1 MINLQ
6 EVFETNKMIEQENL
20 DVRTITMGIS
30 LLDCADTDLNVTCK
44 KIYDKITTLA
54 HDLVKTGE
62 DISKEYGIPIV
73 NKRISITPISLVGSS
88 CCRTPGDYVQIA
100 KTLDKAAKT
109 VGINFLGG
117 YSAIVSKGM
126 TKSDELLI
134 RSIPMALASTEYI
147 CSSVNVGSTKT
158 GINMDAVR
166 LMGDIIKQT
175 AEETKD
181 KDSLG
186 CAKLVV
192 LCNAPDD
199 NPFMAGAFH
208 GVSEADAIINVGV
221 SGPGVVKYA
230 LEQMDKNA
238 AGGMANF
245 EVLCETIKRTAF
257 KITRVGQLVAQ
268 EASRRL
274 HVPFGI
280 IDLSLAPT
288 PAVGDSVADILKC
301 IGVEHPGAPGTT
313 AALAMLNDQVKK
325 GGVMASSY
333 VGGLSGAFIPVS
345 EDQGMIDAVEAG
357 ALTIE
362 KLEAMT
368 CVCSVGLDMIAIP
381 GDTSATT
388 IAGIIADESAIGM
401 VNQKTTAVRI
411 IPVVGKSLGDTVEF
425 GGLLGYAPIMPVN
438 SFSSQRFVDRGGR
451 IPAPIH
457 SFKN

>member
-1 MINLQ
+1 MINIY
-6 EVFETNKMIEQENL
+6 EVLETNKMIEQENL
-20 DVRTITMGIS
+20 DVRTITMGIN
-30 LLDCADTDLNVTCK
+30 LLDCVDSDVDALCR
-44 KIYDKITTLA
+44 KIYDKITRLA
-54 HDLVKTGE
+54 KDLVKTGE

-73 NKRISITPISLVGSS
+73 NKRVSITPVSLVGGSA
-88 CCRTPGDYVQIA
+88 CRTPEDYVKVA
-100 KTLDKAAKT
+100 HALDRAAKE

-117 YSAIVSKGM
+117 YSAVVSKGM
-126 TKSDELLI
+126 THSDELLI
-134 RSIPMALASTEYI
+134 RSIPQALAETERI

-166 LMGDIIKQT
+166 LMGEIILQT
-175 AEETKD
+175 AERTKD

-221 SGPGVVKYA
+221 RGPGVVKHA
-230 LEQMDKNA
+230 LRKIRGPSFD
-238 AGGMANF
+238 
-245 EVLCETIKRTAF
+245 VLCQPIKRTAF

-274 HVPFGI
+274 GVPFGI

-288 PAVGDSVADILKC
+288 PAVGDSVAEILEE
-301 IGVEHPGAPGTT
+301 IGLERAGAPGTT
-313 AALAMLNDQVKK
+313 AALALLNDQVKK

-345 EDQGMIDAVEAG
+345 EDQGMIDAVECG
-357 ALTIE
+357 ALTLE
-362 KLEAMT
+362 KLEART

-381 GDTSATT
+381 GDTPATT
-388 IAGIIADESAIGM
+388 ISGIIADEAAIGM

-411 IPVVGKSLGDTVEF
+411 IPVVGKTVGDTVEF
-425 GGLLGYAPIMPVN
+425 GGLLGYAPVMPVN
-438 SFSSQRFVDRGGR
+438 SFGCGDFVNRIGR

>member
-1 MINLQ
+1 MINIT
-6 EVFETNKMIEQENL
+6 EVLETNKMIEQENL
-20 DVRTITMGIS
+20 DVRTITMGIN
-30 LLDCADTDLNVTCK
+30 LLDCADSNLEVLCQN
-44 KIYDKITTLA
+44 IYNKITGLA
-54 HDLVKTGE
+54 KNLVQTGE
-62 DISKEYGIPIV
+62 DISKEFGIPIV
-73 NKRISITPISLVGSS
+73 NKRISITPIALVGGTA
-88 CCRTPGDYVQIA
+88 CKTPDDYVQIA
-100 KTLDKAAKT
+100 KTLDKAAGELG
-109 VGINFLGG
+109 VNFIGG

-126 TKSDELLI
+126 SRSDELLI
-134 RSIPMALASTEYI
+134 RSIPKALACTERI

-158 GINMDAVR
+158 GINMDAVK
-166 LMGDIIKQT
+166 LMGEIIKET
-175 AEETKD
+175 AEMTKER
-181 KDSLG
+181 DSLG

-208 GVSEADAIINVGV
+208 GISEPDAVINVGV

-230 LEQMDKNA
+230 LEQIRGKS
-238 AGGMANF
+238 F

-274 HVPFGI
+274 NVPFGI

-288 PAVGDSVADILKC
+288 PAVGDSVAEILQE
-301 IGVEHPGAPGTT
+301 IGLEYPGAPGTT
-313 AALAMLNDQVKK
+313 AALALLNDQVKK

-345 EDQGMIDAVEAG
+345 EDQGMIDAVVAG

-381 GDTSATT
+381 GSTSAAT
-388 IAGIIADESAIGM
+388 ISGIIADESAIGM

-411 IPVVGKSLGDTVEF
+411 IPVVGKEVGDTVEF
-425 GGLLGYAPIMPVN
+425 GGLLGYAPVMPVN
-438 SFSSQRFVDRGGR
+438 RFSCEAFVNRGGR